1 MNYCSQ
7 LDEFFDGELDTAA
20 AAAFRDHL
28 TTCDRCQ
35 AALRGRMQEAMVTD
49 EAQPAV
55 LALPVRRTR
64 TYAMVGAA
72 VALAAAVALVWQLK
86 RPAPPQVAQLA
97 VSFEIQR
104 GDEVLRDKSPDAIHV
119 KDRVHVPFKGPVWIY
134 HGDHKLLLACP
145 GSVGCRPD
153 GAYIDIVEMGTY
165 SVVTIAPTTI
175 VPHGD
180 YDTDVAALE
189 DAHVA
194 YHPTTF
200 EVR

>member
-7 LDEFFDGELDTAA
+7 LDEFFDAELDTAA

-64 TYAMVGAA
+64 YYAMIGAA

-86 RPAPPQVAQLA
+86 RPAPPQVAQLGVTLTLEQGA
-97 VSFEIQR
+97 TKMR
-104 GDEVLRDKSPDAIHV
+104 GQPAHV
-119 KDRVHVPFKGPVWIY
+119 GDRVHVKAVGQLWVY
-134 HGDHKLLLACP
+134 RGDHELLLACP
-145 GSVGCRPD
+145 GGAGCRSG
-153 GAYIDIVEMGTY
+153 GADLDLKVMGTY
-165 SVVTIAPTTI
+165 QFVSLAPTTV

-180 YDTDVAALE
+180 FDTDVATANVNYKVDTL
-189 DAHVA
+189 DVQ
-194 YHPTTF
+194 
-200 EVR
+200 